1 MNEVIV
7 SPGAAGHTTARAHAL
22 FQAGIL
28 MMYCDDID
36 KAQGYE
42 EESLFISQELNYLKG
57 EADAL
62 FGLGWVAHWTWRNHD
77 AAIQHLERSLACY
90 KKLDD
95 REGISMSLWFL
106 SRIALSR
113 ADFSRAQT
121 LNEESLANA
130 QQAGF
135 QFNWP
140 LNTLGDIA
148 FAKGELVRARSLL
161 EQSLAIERQD
171 QHYTTTF
178 GTLFGLAVM
187 AVWQKD
193 HTVAQAVLGEI
204 LSRMTNRSKED
215 TNLCFCLM
223 ILAMLEQDV
232 GNYGNAVRW
241 YRASLPGLK
250 YNRDEWGNW
259 GTCLVRLAIAL
270 NRYEVAVTLISA
282 TEASAEEHHPLWPI
296 YQNECN
302 RLANEA
308 RAHLSAEQCDTAWN
322 RGQDAAFKQVVEEA
336 VSILEEVVRTRE
348 ETAPG

>member
-7 SPGAAGHTTARAHAL
+7 SPGAAGHTTARAQAL

-28 MMYCDDID
+28 MIYCDDID
-36 KAQGYE
+36 KAQAYE
-42 EESLFISQELNYLKG
+42 EESLLISQELNFLKG

-62 FGLGWVAHWTWRNHD
+62 LGLGRVAHWTWRNHD
-77 AAIQHLERSLACY
+77 AAIQYLERSLACY
-90 KKLDD
+90 TKLDD
-95 REGISMSLWFL
+95 REEISMSQWFL

-135 QFNWP
+135 QFSWP

-171 QHYTTTF
+171 PHNTTTF
-178 GTLFGLAVM
+178 GTLQGLAFV
-187 AVWQKD
+187 ATWQKD
-193 HTVAQAVLGEI
+193 HHVAHAVLGEI
-204 LSRMTNRSKED
+204 LPRMTNRPKED
-215 TNLCFCLM
+215 TNLCFCLL
-223 ILAMLEQDV
+223 ILAMLEQDI

-241 YRASLPGLK
+241 YRASLPGLR

-259 GTCLVRLAIAL
+259 GTHLAALAIAL
-270 NRYEVAVTLISA
+270 NRYELAAMLVSA
-282 TEASAEEHHPLWPI
+282 TEASAEEYHPLWPI
-296 YQNECN
+296 HQNECN
-302 RLANEA
+302 RLANQA
-308 RAHLSAEQCDTAWN
+308 RAYLTAEQCDAAWN